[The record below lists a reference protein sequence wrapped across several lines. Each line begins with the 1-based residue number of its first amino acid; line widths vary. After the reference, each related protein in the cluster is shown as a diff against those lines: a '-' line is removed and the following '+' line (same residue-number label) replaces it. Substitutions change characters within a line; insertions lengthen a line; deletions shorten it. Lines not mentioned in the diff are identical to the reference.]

1 MNNKAFGLTFAAV
14 LSSGLL
20 VFGASNAGAY
30 AVDTWLF
37 PAQEFGDNTYIGT
50 TDVSNMEVTQAK
62 LLFASQSDVWRSQS
76 SLQVAYQDAVAD
88 YPIESVE
95 ILLDETLMTAENGV
109 QNGFRFGLSPDATA
123 EFLAE
128 YFPVAAFSAA
138 DVDAINAKL
147 ASALSEGQTQTR
159 VTISDDALAVDRE
172 VIASSAFTHSITS
185 SEGTIVASALNGLVI
200 EPGMQFSFL
209 DFIAELPLV
218 EITDTELAQIASALY
233 SAVLQSNLVVDERSI
248 GSAAPISVPLGQ
260 EAAINRQL
268 GIDLVFTNPNVSS
281 VSLGIS
287 LDSST
292 VAAELSGLPLVYDY
306 EIQTGAEEKVEP
318 RLIKQYSSFVSS
330 GKVVKEEG
338 RNGMRVNVLRTISVE
353 GKELEVQPVSTD
365 FYPPIH
371 KIEVYAL
378 KAAEVPVAAVPQPGE
393 AGFVDANGDGVHD
406 TPAAVITPLPGEAGF
421 VDANG
426 DGVHDTPAAVITP
439 LPGEAGFVDANG
451 DGMHDTPAVV
461 VTPLPGDA
469 GFNDANGDGV
479 HDTPVIV
486 TPAPIAGDPDF
497 VDDDGD
503 GLHDVQPPVAPTPS
517 TEEERDK
524 AGNLVHP

>member
-62 LLFASQSDVWRSQS
+62 GLFASQSDIWRTASA
-76 SLQVAYQDAVAD
+76 LQVAYQDAVAD
-88 YPIESVE
+88 YPLESVE
-95 ILLDETLMTAENGV
+95 ILLDETLMNAENGV

-123 EFLAE
+123 AFLAE
-128 YFPVAAFSAA
+128 HFPVAAFSAA
-138 DVDAINAKL
+138 DVDAVNAKL
-147 ASALSEGQTQTR
+147 AAALSEGQTQTR
-159 VTISDDALAVDRE
+159 VAISDDALAVDRE
-172 VIASSAFTHSITS
+172 VIASSAFTHSISS
-185 SEGTIVASALNGLVI
+185 SEGSSVATALNGFVI

-209 DFIAELPLV
+209 DFLAELPLV
-218 EITDTELAQIASALY
+218 EITDGELSQIASALY
-233 SAVLQSNLVVDERSI
+233 GAMLKSNLVVDERSI
-248 GSAAPISVPLGQ
+248 GTSAPISVPLGQ

-268 GIDLVFTNPNVSS
+268 GIDLVFTNPNAGS
-281 VSLGIS
+281 VTLGIA

-292 VAAELSGLPLVYDY
+292 LAAELSGLPLVYDY
-306 EIQTGAEEKVEP
+306 EIQTGAEETVEP

-338 RNGMRVNVLRTISVE
+338 RNGMRINVLRTVFND
-353 GKELEVQPVSTD
+353 GAELEVQPVSTD
-365 FYPPIH
+365 FYPPVH
-371 KIEVYAL
+371 KIEVHAL

-393 AGFVDANGDGVHD
+393 AGFVDANGDGIHD
-406 TPAAVITPLPGEAGF
+406 TPAAVAVPQPGEAGF
-421 VDANG
+421 IDANG
-426 DGVHDTPAAVITP
+426 DGVHDTPATVVP
-439 LPGEAGFVDANG
+439 QPGDSGFVDA
-451 DGMHDTPAVV
+451 D
-461 VTPLPGDA
+461 
-469 GFNDANGDGV
+469 GDGV
-479 HDTPVIV
+479 NDTPTVV

-517 TEEERDK
+517 TEGERDK
-524 AGNLVHP
+524 AGNLVNP